1 MVTLLFTDH
10 NLRTTEFHR
19 TTQYGPDY
27 VLGRNCRF
35 LQGPKTN
42 PYAVQRIREMLKQ
55 GKEHYETFLNYR
67 RDGLPFM
74 NLLMC
79 TPLFDS
85 KGQVRYQLGAQVD
98 VSGLAKDCSGL
109 ESLRR
114 LVDRDDE
121 EELIRATGGGGD
133 AYYGRLRRGS
143 GTDFDDIPGGGTF
156 NNVPV
161 GTATT
166 TSHARAPRVSEPP
179 KDEFRL
185 LAEMFNRA
193 ELDTVR
199 RFGGRMHRSQQEQI
213 QHVEAVNAANW
224 HKPRVVLHDSSPPI
238 SPPVSPPMNN
248 HAITS
253 TTQQQQQ
260 QQRKIIGGDDRGG
273 LTATDANGN
282 ISVTTRPRSPAAMS
296 SSSPHHQNHM
306 NGGGLGT
313 NITPRAPAIFENYLV
328 VRPYPSL
335 RILFASRPMR
345 VPGILQSHLMSRIG
359 GSRRIHDELE
369 QAFAAGQSVTAKV
382 KWISGMN
389 LRNANA
395 AQAAAANHG
404 NGNGNGTIPDDSS
417 ASTASL
423 HNYGGRGS
431 AAAAS
436 SSHDLHHHSSQHQ
449 QHQVSPRYDTVG
461 MDGRP
466 RWIHCTP
473 LASTTG
479 AVGVWVVVIVD
490 EESEA
495 SERTLRR
502 RQDFST
508 GTNIFSGSSSSN
520 NASGGNNNNNNNING
535 SPHSTSGGSA
545 SARQQ
550 QRRQQRQWDEMS
562 LTDFAT
568 MNRLP
573 DDEDLRQH
581 LREMYEETRRRERE
595 RERERERDGGWRQQ
609 DATGAAARPGSRAG
623 MKDGGGV
630 RGQGGVSVHDFR
642 QRFDGSGRSRSSTPD
657 MMGPGANRM

>member
-1 MVTLLFTDH
+1 M
-10 NLRTTEFHR
+10 RRAEFHR

-27 VLGRNCRF
+27 ALGRNCRF

-42 PYAVQRIREMLKQ
+42 PHAVQRIREMLKQ

-98 VSGLAKDCSGL
+98 VSGLVKDCSGL

-114 LVDRDDE
+114 LVDRDE
-121 EELIRATGGGGD
+121 EELNSATSGGGRD
-133 AYYGRLRRGS
+133 YHGRHRRGS
-143 GTDFDDIPGGGTF
+143 GTDFDDIPGGGSF
-156 NNVPV
+156 NVPV

-166 TSHARAPRVSEPP
+166 TPDARAPRMSEPP

-199 RFGGRMHRSQQEQI
+199 RFGGRMHRSQQEQT
-213 QHVEAVNAANW
+213 QHVEAVTAANW

-238 SPPVSPPMNN
+238 SPPISPPMNN
-248 HAITS
+248 HAIAS
-253 TTQQQQQ
+253 VPQQQQQ
-260 QQRKIIGGDDRGG
+260 QQRRVIGDDRGH
-273 LTATDANGN
+273 LMATDANGN
-282 ISVTTRPRSPAAMS
+282 ISIDARPRSPAPV
-296 SSSPHHQNHM
+296 SPSLHQQQ
-306 NGGGLGT
+306 T
-313 NITPRAPAIFENYLV
+313 NIMPRAPAIFENYLV

-335 RILFASRPMR
+335 RILFASRSMR

-382 KWISGMN
+382 KWISGTG

-395 AQAAAANHG
+395 AQAAAAAHHQGSRDG
-404 NGNGNGTIPDDSS
+404 NGMIPDYSS

-423 HNYGGRGS
+423 NNNSGRGGG
-431 AAAAS
+431 AAS
-436 SSHDLHHHSSQHQ
+436 SSHDLHQYSNTNHHSA
-449 QHQVSPRYDTVG
+449 SPRYDTVG

-473 LASTTG
+473 LASTNG

-490 EESEA
+490 EDNEM

-508 GTNIFSGSSSSN
+508 GANIFNSSTN
-520 NASGGNNNNNNNING
+520 NAGVGHNSNNG
-535 SPHSTSGGSA
+535 SPHSTTGGSA
-545 SARQQ
+545 GARQPQQ

-581 LREMYEETRRRERE
+581 VREMYEETRRRERE
-595 RERERERDGGWRQQ
+595 SSDRDRGWRQQ
-609 DATGAAARPGSRAG
+609 DAATAGAGAVSARPGSRAG
-623 MKDGGGV
+623 MKDGGNGT
-630 RGQGGVSVHDFR
+630 RGQQGGGGGGGGVSVHDFR
-642 QRFDGSGRSRSSTPD
+642 QRFEGSGRSRSSTPD
-657 MMGPGANRM
+657 MMGPGANRA

>member
-1 MVTLLFTDH
+1 
-10 NLRTTEFHR
+10 
-19 TTQYGPDY
+19 
-27 VLGRNCRF
+27 
-35 LQGPKTN
+35 
-42 PYAVQRIREMLKQ
+42 MLKQ

-85 KGQVRYQLGAQVD
+85 KGQVRYHLGAQVD

-121 EELIRATGGGGD
+121 EERANDGD
-133 AYYGRLRRGS
+133 DDYYYVNGTRQRRDS
-143 GTDFDDIPGGGTF
+143 GTDFNDIPGGG
-156 NNVPV
+156 NHIPV

-166 TSHARAPRVSEPP
+166 TPHARAPRVNDGP
-179 KDEFRL
+179 KDEFRQ

-224 HKPRVVLHDSSPPI
+224 HKPRVVLHDSSPPDT
-238 SPPVSPPMNN
+238 PPVSPPN
-248 HAITS
+248 S
-253 TTQQQQQ
+253 TNASH
-260 QQRKIIGGDDRGG
+260 QQRKVIGSDDR
-273 LTATDANGN
+273 TDANGN
-282 ISVTTRPRSPAAMS
+282 ISVSARPRSPAGVLI
-296 SSSPHHQNHM
+296 SSPPLQPS
-306 NGGGLGT
+306 NGAGNNNDNN
-313 NITPRAPAIFENYLV
+313 NIPRAPAIFENYLI

-335 RILFASRPMR
+335 RILFASRSLR

-382 KWISGMN
+382 KWISGSD

-395 AQAAAANHG
+395 AQQFTAAYHYQGANNHND
-404 NGNGNGTIPDDSS
+404 NGVMGDNHSG

-423 HNYGGRGS
+423 HQNGYSGGIGQRG
-431 AAAAS
+431 
-436 SSHDLHHHSSQHQ
+436 HNTT
-449 QHQVSPRYDTVG
+449 PRYDTVG
-461 MDGRP
+461 MEGRP

-473 LASTTG
+473 LTSTTG

-490 EESEA
+490 EEGSSEA
-495 SERTLRR
+495 SERAARR

-508 GTNIFSGSSSSN
+508 GNTPYTANNSSN
-520 NASGGNNNNNNNING
+520 ATNSPQSNNG
-535 SPHSTSGGSA
+535 TTG
-545 SARQQ
+545 ARQQQQ
-550 QRRQQRQWDEMS
+550 QRRQQQQRQQTPWDEMT
-562 LTDFAT
+562 LTDFAS

-573 DDEDLRQH
+573 EDEDLRQH
-581 LREMYEETRRRERE
+581 FREMYVETKRRER
-595 RERERERDGGWRQQ
+595 GGN
-609 DATGAAARPGSRAG
+609 GARVSSDITRPGSRAA
-623 MKDGGGV
+623 MKDQNNIVVAG
-630 RGQGGVSVHDFR
+630 RGDFR
-642 QRFDGSGRSRSSTPD
+642 SRFDGGNGMGGGQTGRSSTPGVGAGGGRSGTPD
-657 MMGPGANRM
+657 LMGHGGRM

>member
-1 MVTLLFTDH
+1 MQQRYQIANHIVHFI
-10 NLRTTEFHR
+10 EFHR

-42 PYAVQRIREMLKQ
+42 PYAVQRIREMVKL

-74 NLLMC
+74 NLLMT

-85 KGQVRYQLGAQVD
+85 RGQVRYYLGAQVD
-98 VSGLAKDCSGL
+98 VSGLVKDCSGL

-114 LVDRDDE
+114 LVDRDE
-121 EELIRATGGGGD
+121 EDQFNGEIGEHRQ
-133 AYYGRLRRGS
+133 RRDS
-143 GTDFDDIPGGGTF
+143 GTNFDNIPGG
-156 NNVPV
+156 VIPV

-166 TSHARAPRVSEPP
+166 TLDARAAPNNDEVI

-185 LAEMFNRA
+185 LAEMFNRT

-224 HKPRVVLHDSSPPI
+224 QKPRVVLHDSSPPI
-238 SPPVSPPMNN
+238 SPPISPPVNTGN
-248 HAITS
+248 PS
-253 TTQQQQQ
+253 QQQQQ
-260 QQRKIIGGDDRGG
+260 QQQGT

-282 ISVTTRPRSPAAMS
+282 ISVNAARPRSPLGAHS
-296 SSSPHHQNHM
+296 TSSPQMSNHSSRH
-306 NGGGLGT
+306 NESANK
-313 NITPRAPAIFENYLV
+313 NIPRAPAIFENYLV

-369 QAFAAGQSVTAKV
+369 QAFAAGQSVTAKI
-382 KWISGMN
+382 KWISGSD

-395 AQAAAANHG
+395 AQQNNHGIYG
-404 NGNGNGTIPDDSS
+404 NGNGGNNSNDQDSN
-417 ASTASL
+417 ASTTSL
-423 HNYGGRGS
+423 HNGRGS
-431 AAAAS
+431 AAGNYPLQHHGNS
-436 SSHDLHHHSSQHQ
+436 SNKRHE
-449 QHQVSPRYDTVG
+449 TVG

-473 LASTTG
+473 LTSTAGT
-479 AVGVWVVVIVD
+479 VGVWVVVIVD
-490 EESEA
+490 EENEA
-495 SERTLRR
+495 TERAARR

-508 GTNIFSGSSSSN
+508 GGLGI
-520 NASGGNNNNNNNING
+520 NNNSNSDG
-535 SPHSTSGGSA
+535 ASPYSA
-545 SARQQ
+545 GTPTGE
-550 QRRQQRQWDEMS
+550 RRQQRQQRRPRDEMS

-573 DDEDLRQH
+573 EDEDLRQH
-581 LREMYEETRRRERE
+581 FREMYEDARRRERGVVA
-595 RERERERDGGWRQQ
+595 REGVDKAWGME
-609 DATGAAARPGSRAG
+609 TGTAVARPGSRTG
-623 MKDGGGV
+623 T
-630 RGQGGVSVHDFR
+630 RG
-642 QRFDGSGRSRSSTPD
+642 RFDGSGRSLTPD
-657 MMGPGANRM
+657 MMSYR